1 MAGRKARARGPNPH
15 AELER
20 DGNGDE
26 GVDGARSDGRDGGDS
41 MLAPTSATP
50 PSALPGPLTA
60 RGEAT
65 RRRIL
70 DAAEEV
76 FGEVGYYEASISEI
90 THRAG
95 VAQGTFYLY
104 FHTKRDAFVE
114 LVADIGNRLRAATSA
129 AIAGAPSR
137 IEAER
142 RGFAAFLRFV
152 AAHRQIYR
160 IVEEAGRVAPE
171 AAREYYHRIS
181 RGYERGLRAAMASGE
196 IQPGD
201 AEALATALM
210 GIGHFV
216 ALRWLIWPTTLGSAT
231 GQPNVAG
238 ETGQTGQLGATSETA
253 PPQEVPE
260 AVFAAVMEFIAH
272 GLGASR

>member
-1 MAGRKARARGPNPH
+1 MAGRKAHDVTAGMESRA
-15 AELER
+15 ER
-20 DGNGDE
+20 N
-26 GVDGARSDGRDGGDS
+26 ALGGQ
-41 MLAPTSATP
+41 PTASAAVPTP
-50 PSALPGPLTA
+50 ALPVPLTA

-70 DAAEEV
+70 DAAEAV

-95 VAQGTFYLY
+95 VAQGTFYIY

-114 LVADIGNRLRAATSA
+114 LIDDIGNRLRAATNA

-152 AAHRQIYR
+152 AEHHQIYR
-160 IVEEAGRVAPE
+160 IVEEAGRVAPD
-171 AAREYYHRIS
+171 AARAYYRRIGL
-181 RGYERGLRAAMASGE
+181 GYERGLRTAMARGE
-196 IQPGD
+196 IQPNN

-216 ALRWLIWPTTLGSAT
+216 ALRWLVWPATLG
-231 GQPNVAG
+231 
-238 ETGQTGQLGATSETA
+238 ETA
-253 PPQEVPE
+253 GDGSDTGGPWVPD
-260 AVFAAVMEFIAH
+260 AIFSAVMDFIAR
-272 GLGASR
+272 GLGTPD